1 MSAAMRCDALRQG
14 GEQTTQHGRT
24 AAMRCGRDWH
34 MHECAQAA
42 LRMDQP
48 IANHWV
54 LGELVVDLL
63 LAMWG
68 RKLDRV
74 KEMGM

>member
-1 MSAAMRCDALRQG
+1 MLEPCWQG

-42 LRMDQP
+42 LRTDQR
-48 IANHWV
+48 IANHRV
-54 LGELVVDLL
+54 LLLGELVVDLL